1 MGHSIEDIHFQGE
14 SKLKKLSKQ
23 MSNPFWKSIMLAGAE
38 MSKAVSYAL
47 PKKIALF
54 PICNN
59 PLFKIGNNTVKSTMF
74 SNHKHLQVADL
85 LTENGTTFLNCD
97 SFNLQYDLNI
107 REATFEN
114 VKKSI
119 RDGATKI
126 GISLEGAEAQC
137 RPRQSILGH
146 IATSHLKGCR

>member
-1 MGHSIEDIHFQGE
+1 
-14 SKLKKLSKQ
+14 

-59 PLFKIGNNTVKSTMF
+59 PLFKIGNNTVRSDMF
-74 SNHKHLQVADL
+74 ANFKHLQVADL
-85 LTENGTTFLNCD
+85 LIIIENSTTFLDCG
-97 SFNLQYDLNI
+97 SINLHYNLNI
-107 REATFEN
+107 REATFEK

-126 GISLEGAEAQC
+126 GISLEGAETQC
-137 RPRQSILGH
+137 RPR
-146 IATSHLKGCR
+146 